1 MTYLYL
7 LDTNIISDLVRHP
20 QGSVYERIRQEGEP
34 VICTSII
41 VAAELR
47 FGAEKKG
54 SAALTERIENLLA
67 RIMVQAFDEPADQ
80 HYGVIRQQLQ
90 KAGQL
95 IGSNDLLIAAHAL
108 SLNLTLVT
116 DNVGEFERVAGLR
129 VENWLG

>member
-1 MTYLYL
+1 MTYRYL
-7 LDTNIISDLVRHP
+7 LDTNIISDLLRNP
-20 QGSVYERIRQEGEP
+20 QGSVYERIRQEGES

-47 FGAEKKG
+47 FSAEKKG
-54 SAALTERIENLLA
+54 SARLTERIENVLA
-67 RIMVQAFDEPADQ
+67 RMMVYAFDEPADK

-90 KAGQL
+90 QAGQL
-95 IGSNDLLIAAHAL
+95 IGPNDLLIAAHTL

-129 VENWLG
+129 VENWLR